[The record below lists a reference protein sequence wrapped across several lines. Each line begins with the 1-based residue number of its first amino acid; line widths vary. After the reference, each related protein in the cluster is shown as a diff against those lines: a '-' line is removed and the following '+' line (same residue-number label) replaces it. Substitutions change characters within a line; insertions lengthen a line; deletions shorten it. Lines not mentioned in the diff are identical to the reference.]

1 MNTLN
6 QIDFL
11 RQVHF
16 RSIGISILSSRQ
28 PFRSN
33 KVDRDVKLAKKENAE
48 IDSYI
53 HLYAMKE
60 YSDYYA
66 NIGQGEL
73 PF

>member
-1 MNTLN
+1 MTTLN

-16 RSIGISILSSRQ
+16 RSIGLSILSARQ
-28 PFRSN
+28 PFRSS
-33 KVDRDVKLAKKENAE
+33 KIDADVRKAKKENRE

-53 HLYAMKE
+53 HIYAMKE
-60 YSDYYA
+60 YTDYMS
-66 NIGQGEL
+66 NIGVDEI